1 VVPLKEC
8 DFISVCTSPVVYF
21 ELNKN
26 KILVH
31 PIVQPI
37 AQVHVSPWVL
47 KESQVAVRVSSTC
60 LTLAQGLLQS
70 VGSHIL
76 LALGGHGLLADLPV
90 ARGGRHRGSLHAVVR
105 TTGNQP
111 HSLTTG
117 VRHLGAEFST
127 FPTHSASAL
136 GALEANPTGH
146 RGRTDTP
153 EYLHRLPKHRPQ

>member
-1 VVPLKEC
+1 
-8 DFISVCTSPVVYF
+8 
-21 ELNKN
+21 
-26 KILVH
+26 
-31 PIVQPI
+31 
-37 AQVHVSPWVL
+37 
-47 KESQVAVRVSSTC
+47 VRVSSTC

-76 LALGGHGLLADLPV
+76 LALGGHGLLADLAV